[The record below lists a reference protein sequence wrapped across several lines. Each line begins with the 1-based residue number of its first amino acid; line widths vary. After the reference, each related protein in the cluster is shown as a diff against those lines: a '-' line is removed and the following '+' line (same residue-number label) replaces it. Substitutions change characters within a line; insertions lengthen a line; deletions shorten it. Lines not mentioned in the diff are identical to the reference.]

1 MTFINK
7 TFAETLADMSDEEL
21 IRASERLRKSRREMK
36 IHIERLRAEQKRR
49 QRQRRKEQDFRR
61 IIEDE
66 D

>member
-21 IRASERLRKSRREMK
+21 TRALERLRKSRREMK
-36 IHIERLRAEQKRR
+36 IDIERLRAEQKRR
-49 QRQRRKEQDFRR
+49 QRRKKQDFRR